1 MAPLIRLL
9 FAAWTRN
16 MPSYWAWPRQNH
28 HRYSFVYKLTSPRI
42 LSLLGSF
49 GLTLTW
55 SCVPDRC
62 MFRPQG
68 MSSHFGGGVSCSRQ
82 FTRYPHFPF
91 FRLSERRERERL
103 ATHHHTHTH
112 TRRVNPYSH
121 HRVKIASLNNAKIE
135 KQQKSGNQVENHN
148 YELSGTDTE
157 LKSPLLC
164 ISSFFWR

>member
-1 MAPLIRLL
+1 
-9 FAAWTRN
+9 
-16 MPSYWAWPRQNH
+16 
-28 HRYSFVYKLTSPRI
+28 
-42 LSLLGSF
+42 
-49 GLTLTW
+49 
-55 SCVPDRC
+55 

-91 FRLSERRERERL
+91 FRLSERRERDWLR
-103 ATHHHTHTH
+103 TTTHTH

-164 ISSFFWR
+164 ISSLFLALIGYLIGFGTWSFFGT